1 MWPALVSTKFFMSVC
16 RTSLD
21 MGSVLR
27 YGERP
32 YCSPRAEPTRQV
44 TLTESANTH
53 RVVPP
58 PPQKKQPPNSGLF
71 HLVPLAIRLRELLC
85 FFLVSFKS
93 LWLLNNEELGLATE
107 EAPKLITGLE

>member
-1 MWPALVSTKFFMSVC
+1 MWPALVSTKFVMSVC
-16 RTSLD
+16 RMSLD

-32 YCSPRAEPTRQV
+32 YCSPRAELTRQV

-58 PPQKKQPPNSGLF
+58 LQKKKP
-71 HLVPLAIRLRELLC
+71 
-85 FFLVSFKS
+85 
-93 LWLLNNEELGLATE
+93 T
-107 EAPKLITGLE
+107 PKLRVVPSSTASYQTQGATLLLPSVLQVPVAAEQ

>member
-1 MWPALVSTKFFMSVC
+1 MWPALVSTKFVMSVC
-16 RTSLD
+16 RMSLD

-32 YCSPRAEPTRQV
+32 YCSPRAELTRQV

-58 PPQKKQPPNSGLF
+58 LQKKNQPPNSGLF
-71 HLVPLAIRLRELLC
+71 HLVLLAIRLRELLC
-85 FFLVSFKS
+85 FFLVYFQVPVAA
-93 LWLLNNEELGLATE
+93 EQ
-107 EAPKLITGLE
+107 